1 MGWGSAGWPG
11 WLATTP
17 NNCRNAH
24 GCAGASRLLSTVQPV
39 RAAQPPAG
47 ERRVVPGEAA
57 EPGKPRK
64 SRSRRS
70 SRSEAAGRTGEL
82 ASRVPVDLGR
92 IFETIHASATD
103 EFRIAVRRPDDLLVF
118 DLVFGN
124 LRLAENGPAR
134 LMRRD
139 PGSSAFVVAEFPP
152 QSFGEEAFLEVSG
165 STYPDD
171 T

>member
-1 MGWGSAGWPG
+1 MAWVAGYDSKQLPQRARLRG
-11 WLATTP
+11 REP
-17 NNCRNAH
+17 SVINCPARS
-24 GCAGASRLLSTVQPV
+24 C
-39 RAAQPPAG
+39 RAAAG
-47 ERRVVPGEAA
+47 GRKA
-57 EPGKPRK
+57 RK